1 MTATAG
7 SRRRSK
13 ASPAFWEVDSTP
25 FSAVGPDPQPCRIV
39 LRQIDDND
47 FALVE
52 PLVFT
57 PSEGT
62 GLPERPLVIQ
72 PQWLTSD
79 LASIPSVV
87 GWFARRHGRHT
98 PAALV
103 HDLLIRSEGEDPPD
117 DLPAEWVLEPDQ
129 ADLLF
134 RELLVASGVPPVRS
148 YLMWTAV
155 AARTRWKTR
164 PARRP
169 AMALWG
175 LAALVG
181 TVALV
186 AGAARGSL
194 GVMLAALL
202 APIPAAALWGRQ
214 FGAGLIAG
222 YAVWWAL
229 IGAVPAYVAYKL
241 YQAVEGLVWLVRR
254 GRHAQAGKPPV
265 TRPPT
270 PVPYDER

>member
-7 SRRRSK
+7 SRRRIK
-13 ASPAFWEVDSTP
+13 AIPPFWEVDSTP
-25 FSAVGPDPQPCRIV
+25 FSAVGPVPQPCRIV

-57 PSEGT
+57 PAEGT

-72 PQWLTSD
+72 PHWLTSD

-164 PARRP
+164 PSRRP

-194 GVMLAALL
+194 GVVLAALL
-202 APIPAAALWGRQ
+202 APLPASVLWGRQ

-229 IGAVPAYVAYKL
+229 LGAVPAYVAYKL

-254 GRHAQAGKPPV
+254 RRHRAGKPPV
-265 TRPPT
+265 TQPPA

>member
-1 MTATAG
+1 MTATADA
-7 SRRRSK
+7 RRRRK
-13 ASPAFWEVDSTP
+13 AIPDFWDVDSTP
-25 FSAVGPDPQPCRIV
+25 FSAVGPDAQPCRIV

-47 FALVE
+47 FALVD

-57 PSEGT
+57 PPDGM
-62 GLPERPLVIQ
+62 GLPVRPLVIQ

-117 DLPAEWVLEPDQ
+117 DLPAEWLLEPDQ

-134 RELLVASGVPPVRS
+134 RELLLASGVPPVRS
-148 YLMWTAV
+148 YLMWAAV
-155 AARTRWKTR
+155 ATRTRWKTR

-169 AMALWG
+169 AMVLWG
-175 LAALVG
+175 LAALLG

-186 AGAARGSL
+186 VGAMQGRPAM
-194 GVMLAALL
+194 VLAALL
-202 APIPAAALWGRQ
+202 APIPASALWGRQ

-229 IGAVPAYVAYKL
+229 IGAVPAYVAYKI
-241 YQAVEGLVWLVRR
+241 YQAVEWLVWVVRWR
-254 GRHAQAGKPPV
+254 RHAKAGKPPA
-265 TRPPT
+265 TRPPA

>member
-1 MTATAG
+1 MEAAQGQSRPGGPPRWCRLRPRTRARIDGAGWGRYCPCGAGRAGAWRGRAGGGGRMTATAG
-7 SRRRSK
+7 SRRRIK
-13 ASPAFWEVDSTP
+13 ALPPFWEVDSTP
-25 FSAVGPDPQPCRIV
+25 FSAVGPVPQPCRIV

-57 PSEGT
+57 PAEGT

-72 PQWLTSD
+72 PHWLTSD

-148 YLMWTAV
+148 Y
-155 AARTRWKTR
+155 
-164 PARRP
+164 
-169 AMALWG
+169 
-175 LAALVG
+175 
-181 TVALV
+181 
-186 AGAARGSL
+186 
-194 GVMLAALL
+194 
-202 APIPAAALWGRQ
+202 
-214 FGAGLIAG
+214 
-222 YAVWWAL
+222 
-229 IGAVPAYVAYKL
+229 
-241 YQAVEGLVWLVRR
+241 
-254 GRHAQAGKPPV
+254 
-265 TRPPT
+265 
-270 PVPYDER
+270 

>member
-1 MTATAG
+1 
-7 SRRRSK
+7 
-13 ASPAFWEVDSTP
+13 
-25 FSAVGPDPQPCRIV
+25 VGPDSQPCRIV

-47 FALVE
+47 FALVD

-57 PSEGT
+57 PSEGS

-72 PQWLTSD
+72 PEWLTSD

-117 DLPAEWVLEPDQ
+117 ELPAEWVLEPDQ

-148 YLMWTAV
+148 YLMWAAV

-164 PARRP
+164 PSRRP
-169 AMALWG
+169 AMVLWG

-186 AGAARGSL
+186 VGATQGEP
-194 GVMLAALL
+194 GVVLAALL
-202 APIPAAALWGRQ
+202 APIPAAVLWGQQ

-229 IGAVPAYVAYKL
+229 IGAVPAYVAYKI
-241 YQAVEGLVWLVRR
+241 YQAVEGLVWLVRWR
-254 GRHAQAGKPPV
+254 RHARAGKPPG
-265 TRPPT
+265 TQPPA
-270 PVPYDER
+270 PVPYDAR